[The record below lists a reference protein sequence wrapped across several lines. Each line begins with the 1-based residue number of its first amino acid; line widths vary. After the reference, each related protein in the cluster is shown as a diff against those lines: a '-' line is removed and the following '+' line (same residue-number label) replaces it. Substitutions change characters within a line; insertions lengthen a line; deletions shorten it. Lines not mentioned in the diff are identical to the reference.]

1 MKEKSMTNSYD
12 YDVLIVGAGAAGL
25 TAAIY
30 AVRYNLKTAVVSFD
44 FGGQILET
52 GEIENWPGIKSILG
66 RDLSASFEDHARS
79 LGTVLLQGTVKKITK
94 EDRYFKVEVDGVD
107 APSVIKAKSVIL
119 TTGAKHR
126 KLGIKGEKELVG
138 RGVSYCAT
146 CDAAFFKDKVVAI
159 VGGGD
164 AAITGAIDVANHASK
179 VFIIHRRLELKAK
192 PAYVDMAR
200 ENGKIEFIMDTN
212 VVEAK
217 GSTKLE
223 VIVLDKPYK
232 GSDTLAVDGLFVE
245 IGFLP
250 ETTLA
255 RELGLEFDEKGYVKV
270 NSDQSTNI
278 PGLLA
283 AGDLT
288 NASNRF
294 AQLVTAAAEGAV
306 AAEAAYKYL
315 AGL

>member
-1 MKEKSMTNSYD
+1 MD
-12 YDVLIVGAGAAGL
+12 YSCDFDVLIIGAGAAGL
-25 TAAIY
+25 TAAIF

-52 GEIENWPGIKSILG
+52 GAIENWPGIKSILG
-66 RDLSASFEDHARS
+66 RDLSISFEDHARS
-79 LGTVLLQGTVKKITK
+79 LGAALLQGTVKKIAK
-94 EDRYFKVEVDGVD
+94 EGECFKIDVDGVD
-107 APSVIKAKSVIL
+107 APSVITARSVIL

-126 KLGIKGEKELVG
+126 KLGIKGEKELAG
-138 RGVSYCAT
+138 RGISYCAT
-146 CDAAFFKDKVVAI
+146 CDAAFFKGKVVAI

-164 AAITGAIDVANHASK
+164 AAITGAIDVVNHASK
-179 VFIIHRRLELKAK
+179 AFIIHRRSEFRAK
-192 PAYVDMAR
+192 PSYVDMAMK
-200 ENGKIEFIMDTN
+200 NGKIELIMDTN
-212 VVEAK
+212 VIEAK

-223 VIVLDKPYK
+223 SIVLDKEYK

-255 RELGLEFDEKGYVKV
+255 RELGIEFDSRGYVKV
-270 NSDQSTNI
+270 ACDQSTNI
-278 PGLLA
+278 QGVFA

-294 AQLVTAAAEGAV
+294 AQLVTAAAEGAI
-306 AAEAAYKYL
+306 AAEASYRWL
-315 AGL
+315 QGEMS